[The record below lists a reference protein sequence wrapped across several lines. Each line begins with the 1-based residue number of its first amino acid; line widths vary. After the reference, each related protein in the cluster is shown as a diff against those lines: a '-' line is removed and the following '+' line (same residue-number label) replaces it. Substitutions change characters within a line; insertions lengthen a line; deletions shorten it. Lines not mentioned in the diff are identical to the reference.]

1 MTGFWD
7 WGTPLTPGL
16 SALVGEGVLRQAQVE
31 RGLTL
36 TPALSHQGERGSFD
50 RLRMKGGDRLRMNG
64 GSPSPQPSPIKGEGS

>member
-36 TPALSHQGERGSFD
+36 TPALSHQGRGE
-50 RLRMKGGDRLRMNG
+50 LNPKWMHGCVNG
-64 GSPSPQPSPIKGEGS
+64 GWYNRPVTGDAAT